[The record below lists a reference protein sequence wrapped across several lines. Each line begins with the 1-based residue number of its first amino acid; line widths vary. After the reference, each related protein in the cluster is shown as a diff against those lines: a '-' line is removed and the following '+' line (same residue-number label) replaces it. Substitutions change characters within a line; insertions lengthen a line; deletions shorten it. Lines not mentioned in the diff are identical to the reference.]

1 MADSTL
7 KHPKAS
13 DLTSTGNDLL
23 KLYRIQ
29 KGIHSRNLLDM
40 AMEDSTESSQEA
52 VRWTDQEHCQ
62 LSKQRT
68 LVSIVSSRLF
78 GGKGE
83 YW

>member
-1 MADSTL
+1 MADNTL
-7 KHPKAS
+7 NHPKAS

-52 VRWTDQEHCQ
+52 VRWTDQGT
-62 LSKQRT
+62 LSAVKAKNT
-68 LVSIVSSRLF
+68 SINC
-78 GGKGE
+78 K
-83 YW
+83 